1 MRKRWFGLAVLA
13 ASVVFSLVT
22 YGLLPET
29 VPMHWNV
36 QGQVDGYGPRW
47 QLVVLSPGLIA
58 LMWVLLLLLPR
69 IDPLRES
76 YKRFEGTYYLVINTL
91 IVFMGLVHVIA
102 IGAALGWPI
111 SIPGAIGAAT
121 GVMFMILGNEMGRFQ
136 PNWFM
141 GIRTPWTLADPGVW
155 RRTHR
160 VGGRVF
166 VLTGLALVVSQLL
179 LPLEVSYI
187 VLMIIIAII
196 AIGLPAYSYWLW
208 RQRVQAT

>member
-76 YKRFEGTYYLVINTL
+76 YKRFEGTYYLVINAL

-208 RQRVQAT
+208 RRRVQAT